1 MRCRGD
7 GSDIKIYSLS
17 FRYNIEHISKQYGLQ
32 HATARNANA
41 LIVFGKLMLHLSTT
55 GVGEYDHVNKLLHL
69 MASAMMPLGN
79 TDFGRFQA
87 FGEMTSDIAII
98 KWMNE
103 EKEPFPG
110 FQIFYKYL
118 DAKCKEHAND
128 TLFQGQLRTSV
139 LSDQSTAIV
148 YETKT
153 GRKKST
159 ESVDTEYTK
168 YVMNNWSDIGVLWFN
183 KKVDETVKSLKVS
196 ACKTHYRALSH

>member
-1 MRCRGD
+1 MKGILSIFRYFGAKLMRCRGD

-41 LIVFGKLMLHLSTT
+41 LIVFGKLMVHLSTT

-87 FGEMTSDIAII
+87 FGEMTSDLAII

-103 EKEPFPG
+103 EK
-110 FQIFYKYL
+110 
-118 DAKCKEHAND
+118 
-128 TLFQGQLRTSV
+128 
-139 LSDQSTAIV
+139 
-148 YETKT
+148 
-153 GRKKST
+153 
-159 ESVDTEYTK
+159 TK
-168 YVMNNWSDIGVLWFN
+168 YKQKN
-183 KKVDETVKSLKVS
+183 KNKFEKIKNDKK
-196 ACKTHYRALSH
+196 RG